1 MAPGWKP
8 GEARSPCRF
17 ESCPFRCSTRACS
30 WESSQ
35 APTLTQRVRLLPLL
49 LTVSVAEQ
57 PRHRPAAS
65 DRRVRLPPDTLTP
78 CEEAGVHRP
87 GCLPGIDGFDSR
99 TGRFF
104 GPWTERRGDR
114 LIRGQRQVRLLPARL
129 GNGLERLQRGLMSL
143 PRRVRLPLPRLVLQS
158 YPRGPAATA
167 PLLQRGNHRR
177 FESCRGYCGVDWS
190 QAPARSHKPSPRRFK
205 SGPRN

>member
-1 MAPGWKP
+1 MQVRVLSLPLPKDVLP
-8 GEARSPCRF
+8 GEQSSSNLDEEGSTPSVLAR
-17 ESCPFRCSTRACS
+17 
-30 WESSQ
+30 
-35 APTLTQRVRLLPLL
+35 
-49 LTVSVAEQ
+49 VSVAEQ

-114 LIRGQRQVRLLPARL
+114 LIRGLRQVRLLPARL
-129 GNGLERLQRGLMSL
+129 GNGLERLQQGFMCPS
-143 PRRVRLPLPRLVLQS
+143 RRVRLPLPRLVLQS

-167 PLLQRGNHRR
+167 PLLQGGIHRR

-205 SGPRN
+205 SGLRNFLVWKCCGRTPPW